1 MLTAGITA
9 GFFIFERMRIASGSF
24 VMAVSGALIYMACRE
39 LADGGKVNRSVGR
52 EAEICAAKLI
62 AVMIA
67 GFLIFTMRFIH
78 YETALK
84 GLQDPDDQVLQ
95 GLAESVS
102 ESEKGIKLV
111 MMPDGASCKV
121 RVSLYSDDPPEAADI
136 IGRHISA
143 YGSFKEVP
151 AADNP
156 GCFDCRTYMRS
167 KGIGCFFTARS
178 LEISS
183 DAEDG
188 SEWINESGDRGDRTD
203 SVQERRVIASARN
216 RLKRYLF
223 GLRENFLKEIEDD
236 AIRAFIKGVVF
247 GDKSD
252 LDQEMRDD
260 FNFNGTGHILAVSGL
275 HTGFLY
281 ALLRLLSGKRKM
293 LPVSLFIIG
302 ILFLYGEMTMWSPS
316 VTRAVT
322 VLSIS
327 LMAVYAKRP
336 FDLLSAASAAAFIML
351 VREPYQLFS
360 SGFQMSFMA
369 LMGMA
374 FLTGPLTP
382 FIGETAA
389 AMTSVQLGTAPLT
402 AYLYHRFNILS
413 VFINIPVIFLA
424 SLLVPVCITAL
435 FFTAAAGRC
444 VRHIIFLIE
453 GLSELI
459 IRINETAS
467 AGGFFSNQVTAC
479 GVGILTAFY
488 LIIFMSSSEW
498 MRVAILR
505 REFRKISIALLCLA
519 AVSFCAG
526 IAGFNEFAD
535 DEVVFVSVGQG
546 DCVHIRSGDKN
557 ALIDGGGNTE
567 RNVGKETLMP
577 YLLGNGAERIETA
590 MVTHLH
596 TDHALGILQLS
607 CDYPVGSI
615 SIPEDYRRSIEK
627 IRTEAA
633 AKNDENTGNV
643 ITDKMQKQS
652 DQPDIS
658 DYLRSADNLRY
669 LSSGS
674 RISVSDDVFIDAI
687 WPLRSGSS
695 GIDIDDANE
704 LNTVYMITYKGI
716 RIMVTGD
723 LLEEDELEMVRHYR
737 GTDILKCDILKVA
750 HHGSKSSSSEAF
762 LDAASPSIAVI
773 QVGKNNLYGHPHDQ
787 TLDRLAERGIKV
799 FRTDINGAAGID
811 IRHKGIKVDLI
822 RQEPKHH

>member
-9 GFFIFERMRIASGSF
+9 GFFIFERMRIASGSL
-24 VMAVSGALIYMACRE
+24 VMAASGALVYIACRE
-39 LADGGKVNRSVGR
+39 LAAGSKPNWNVVR
-52 EAEICAAKLI
+52 EAEKCAVKLI

-78 YETALK
+78 YETVLRAFE
-84 GLQDPDDQVLQ
+84 DPDDLVLR
-95 GLAESVS
+95 GSVESAAGS
-102 ESEKGIKLV
+102 DKGIRVV
-111 MMPDGASCKV
+111 MMPDGGNCKV
-121 RVSLYSDDPPEAADI
+121 RVSIYSDDPPDPGDI
-136 IGRHISA
+136 IGRHIDA

-178 LEISS
+178 IDISS
-183 DAEDG
+183 DTEDG
-188 SEWINESGDRGDRTD
+188 SAWR
-203 SVQERRVIASARN
+203 ARC
-216 RLKRYLF
+216 RLRRYLF
-223 GLRENFLKEIEDD
+223 GLREDFLDEIEDEG
-236 AIRAFIKGVVF
+236 IKAFIKGVVF

-252 LDQEMRDD
+252 LDEEMRDD

-322 VLSIS
+322 VLSVS

-336 FDLLSAASAAAFIML
+336 FDLLSAASAAAIIML

-374 FLTGPLTP
+374 FMTGPLTP

-413 VFINIPVIFLA
+413 AFINIPVIFLA

-435 FFTAAAGRC
+435 FLTAVTGTC
-444 VRHIIFLIE
+444 FGLIIFLIE

-459 IRINETAS
+459 IRINEAAS

-479 GVGILTAFY
+479 GAGILTGFY
-488 LIIFMSSSEW
+488 LIMFLISSEW

-557 ALIDGGGNTE
+557 ALIDGGGSTD
-567 RNVGKETLMP
+567 RNVGKDTLMP

-607 CDYPVGSI
+607 SDYPVGSI
-615 SIPEDYRRSIEK
+615 SIPEDYRRSIEN
-627 IRTEAA
+627 IRSEAA
-633 AKNDENTGNV
+633 AKDDENSGN
-643 ITDKMQKQS
+643 IISDRMQKQS
-652 DQPDIS
+652 DQPDIG

-669 LSSGS
+669 LSCGS
-674 RISVSDDVFIDAI
+674 RISVNDVNIDAI
-687 WPLRSGSS
+687 WPLRSETG

-704 LNTVYMITYKGI
+704 LNTVYMITCKGVK
-716 RIMVTGD
+716 IMVTGD

-737 GTDILKCDILKVA
+737 GTDTLKCDILKVA

-773 QVGKNNLYGHPHDQ
+773 QVGKNNLYGHPHEQ
-787 TLDRLAERGIKV
+787 TLQRLSERGIKV
-799 FRTDINGAAGID
+799 LRTDLNGAIGID
-811 IRHKGIKVDLI
+811 IRHKGIKADVV
-822 RQEPKHH
+822 RQEPLDH